1 MLHNDINSIVT
12 NFYQLGESSVRK
24 QCLIEFLVKLMEE
37 PLFNILRTQEQLGYS
52 VDCSE
57 RDNCGILGIA
67 ITIQSQQ
74 NKNPAAAVEK
84 RMDKFMLNDVK
95 ELVEGLTDENFTV
108 LQEALIKLKS
118 IVDIDLESEVNRYWE
133 EIVSNDYLFNR
144 LELEA
149 QMLTTIT
156 KQDVIEFYKT
166 NINLMNQ
173 RKLSVQVVGT
183 TIEEDKADHSTTP
196 VLKLITD
203 STDIDVNTIEDI
215 DKFRNSLFLYPVT
228 QTKFETK

>member
-1 MLHNDINSIVT
+1 MLFNDKNSIVT

-24 QCLIEFLVKLMEE
+24 QCLIEFLVKIMEE

-74 NKNPAAAVEK
+74 NKNPATAVEK
-84 RMDKFMLNDVK
+84 RMDKFMMTDVK
-95 ELVEGLTDENFTV
+95 ALVEGLTDDNFTV
-108 LQEALIKLKS
+108 VQEALIKLKS
-118 IVDIDLESEVNRYWE
+118 IVDIDLESEVNRYWG

-149 QMLTTIT
+149 QMLATIT
-156 KQDVIEFYKT
+156 KNDVLEFYRS
-166 NINLMNQ
+166 NINLTNQ
-173 RKLSVQVVGT
+173 KKLSVQVVGT
-183 TIEEDKADHSTTP
+183 TSEEIEADHLVTP
-196 VLKLITD
+196 VLQLILD
-203 STDIDVNTIEDI
+203 EAENDVNTIEDM

-228 QTKFETK
+228 LTKF

>member
-1 MLHNDINSIVT
+1 MLLNDMNSIVT

-52 VDCSE
+52 VECSE

-74 NKNPAAAVEK
+74 KKNPATAVEK
-84 RMDKFMLNDVK
+84 RMDKFMMTDVK
-95 ELVEGLTDENFTV
+95 ELVEGLTDENFKV
-108 LQEALIKLKS
+108 VQEALIKMKS
-118 IVDIDLESEVNRYWE
+118 IVDIDLESEVNRYWG

-149 QMLTTIT
+149 QMLTTLT
-156 KQDVIEFYKT
+156 KKDVQEFYNT
-166 NINLMNQ
+166 NINLTNQ
-173 RKLSVQVVGT
+173 RKMSVQVVGT
-183 TIEEDKADHSTTP
+183 TCEEDKADHSATP
-196 VLKLITD
+196 VLQFILDPIET
-203 STDIDVNTIEDI
+203 DVNII
-215 DKFRNSLFLYPVT
+215 DDMVKFRNSLFLYPVT
-228 QTKFETK
+228 QTKL

>member
-1 MLHNDINSIVT
+1 MLLNDMNSIVT

-52 VDCSE
+52 VECSE

-74 NKNPAAAVEK
+74 KKNTATAVEK
-84 RMDKFMLNDVK
+84 RMDKFMMTDVK
-95 ELVEGLTDENFTV
+95 ELVEGLTDENFKV
-108 LQEALIKLKS
+108 VQEALIKLKS
-118 IVDIDLESEVNRYWE
+118 IVDIDLESEVNRYWG

-149 QMLTTIT
+149 QMLTTLT
-156 KQDVIEFYKT
+156 KQDVQEFYNT
-166 NINLMNQ
+166 NINLTNQ
-173 RKLSVQVVGT
+173 RKMSVQVVGT
-183 TIEEDKADHSTTP
+183 TCEEYKADHSATP
-196 VLKLITD
+196 VLQLILDPIET
-203 STDIDVNTIEDI
+203 DVNII
-215 DKFRNSLFLYPVT
+215 DDMNKFRNSLFLYPVT
-228 QTKFETK
+228 QTKL